1 MAKRKYQGKTPENN
15 TGNENE
21 VIENDVVNEENPAE
35 EGTETPEVKED
46 NASEETDASTNENS
60 EETPV
65 ENDDVDDSET
75 PEEDLPEND
84 ADEETPSEDDKAEI
98 TAPTFVDTE
107 VITLDKVA
115 GVINNKELT
124 FEDKVKLLST
134 NGTPDIKQIVAQ
146 LEDHVAVMSKNVI
159 DEKLGLSKQVSLFK
173 RLKRLVL
180 NNDPAMFKSLF
191 NIVNF
196 YFREHKDGVFDP
208 FRAHRFIHA
217 WKDDKAS
224 YQAFSF
230 LLTILTSLCT
240 YGEREKALKAIDF
253 KVGTDYDT
261 TGLGQLALDNLSGYY
276 EV

>member
-1 MAKRKYQGKTPENN
+1 MAKRKYQGKQAEDNVT
-15 TGNENE
+15 NENE
-21 VIENDVVNEENPAE
+21 VV
-35 EGTETPEVKED
+35 ETV
-46 NASEETDASTNENS
+46 EETDESIPSSEEEVILNEDTPAVTEEEDIVD

-65 ENDDVDDSET
+65 ENDDVVDDIV
-75 PEEDLPEND
+75 PENN
-84 ADEETPSEDDKAEI
+84 ADEETPPEDIKPEI
-98 TAPTFVDTE
+98 TEPTFVDTD

-115 GVINNKELT
+115 GVLNNKELT

-146 LEDHVAVMSKNVI
+146 LEDHVAVMSQNVI

-180 NNDPAMFKSLF
+180 NNDPIMFKSLF

-230 LLTILTSLCT
+230 LLTILTSLCV
-240 YGEREKALKAIDF
+240 YGDREKALKAIDF

-276 EV
+276 EL

>member
-1 MAKRKYQGKTPENN
+1 MAKRKYQGKTPENEVVE
-15 TGNENE
+15 ENE
-21 VIENDVVNEENPAE
+21 VIDNNAGSDDSIVENN
-35 EGTETPEVKED
+35 ETPEVNKT
-46 NASEETDASTNENS
+46 EELDTPADDSNN
-60 EETPV
+60 ETPT
-65 ENDDVDDSET
+65 EDVIET
-75 PEEDLPEND
+75 PENEVVEENEDDVPV
-84 ADEETPSEDDKAEI
+84 EDDKPEI
-98 TAPTFVDTE
+98 TEPTFVDTD
-107 VITLDKVA
+107 VITLDKVNS
-115 GVINNKELT
+115 VLNNKELT

-146 LEDHVAVMSKNVI
+146 LEDHVAVMGQNVI

-180 NNDPAMFKSLF
+180 NNDPVMFKALF

-240 YGEREKALKAIDF
+240 YSDREKALKAIDF
-253 KVGTDYDT
+253 KVGTDFET